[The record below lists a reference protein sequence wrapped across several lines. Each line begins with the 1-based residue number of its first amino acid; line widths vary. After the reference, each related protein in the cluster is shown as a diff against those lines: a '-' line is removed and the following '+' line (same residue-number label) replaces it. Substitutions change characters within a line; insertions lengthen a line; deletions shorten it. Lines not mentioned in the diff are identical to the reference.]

1 MNTRT
6 LTRQMWSVTKRFSL
20 GIAASIAL
28 ASTAHAAILGL
39 KGKNFEL
46 CAKADRISAADGI
59 TIYNWGYADCT
70 NGNLLGK
77 MQYPG
82 PTLIVNE
89 GDTVRVK
96 LNNQLPYATS
106 IFFPGQ
112 SQVTTT
118 SGNNGFPG
126 RQGTLVAEA
135 TGTLVV
141 SASHIVEYTF
151 VAKNPGTYMYHS
163 GTQMDLQI
171 EMGLVGTLIVRP
183 KSSASQAYNHAA
195 TAFDREYL
203 MMLTEID
210 PILHEEVEHQ
220 VERSSASIDL
230 SSLPSPLPKY
240 FFVNGRNSP
249 DTLTKANAP
258 EMPNQPYNALARMHP
273 GERMLMRLVNA
284 GRSLHPFHHHGND
297 SWTVARDGRMLSTSA
312 LSGPDLSMGDFTVRT
327 IPGQTVDAIYE
338 WTGQGLGWDIYGVDC
353 IPGANSSKPCPPLQP
368 YQDASDQGKKLPIT
382 LPSELELIYGTM
394 YSGSPFLGKS
404 GPKPVGAGSGNTT
417 NAYFHMAHSHNE
429 AEILNDG
436 VFPGGMMTM
445 IVIEPWSVPIND

>member
-6 LTRQMWSVTKRFSL
+6 LTRQMWSAAKRLSV
-20 GIAASIAL
+20 GVVASIAL
-28 ASTAHAAILGL
+28 VSTAQATILGL
-39 KGKNFEL
+39 TGRNFEL

-59 TIYNWGYADCT
+59 TIYNWGYANCAD
-70 NGNLLGK
+70 GNLLGT

-112 SQVTTT
+112 SGVTTT
-118 SGNNGFPG
+118 GDFPG

-135 TGTLVV
+135 TGTLVA
-141 SASHIVEYTF
+141 SASKIVEYTF

-171 EMGLVGTLIVRP
+171 EMGLVGTLVVRP
-183 KSSASQAYNHAA
+183 RASATQAYSHLG

-220 VERSSASIDL
+220 VEKSSAAIDL
-230 SSLPSPLPKY
+230 SSLPSPNPKY
-240 FFVNGRNSP
+240 FFINGRNSP
-249 DTLTKANAP
+249 DTLTKANAK
-258 EMPNQPYNALARMHP
+258 ELPNQPYNALARMHP

-284 GRSLHPFHHHGND
+284 GRNLHPFHHHGND
-297 SWTVARDGRMLSTSA
+297 SWTIARDGRMLGTS
-312 LSGPDLSMGDFTVRT
+312 LLNGPDLAMADFTTRM

-338 WTGQGLGWDIYGVDC
+338 WTGQGIGWDIYGVDC
-353 IPGANSSKPCPPLQP
+353 DRTGADTSKPCPPLQP
-368 YQDASDQGKKLPIT
+368 FQDPADQGKKLPVT
-382 LPSELELIYGTM
+382 LPSELELTYGTM

-404 GPKPVGAGSGNTT
+404 GPKPVGAGTGNTT
-417 NAYFHMAHSHNE
+417 NAFFHMAHSHNE
-429 AEILNDG
+429 VEILNDG

>member
-1 MNTRT
+1 MKTKT
-6 LTRQMWSVTKRFSL
+6 LTSQMWSAAKRLSF
-20 GIAASIAL
+20 GVVASVAL
-28 ASTAHAAILGL
+28 VSTAQAVILGL
-39 KGKNFEL
+39 TGRNFEL
-46 CAKADRISAADGI
+46 CAKAERISAADGI
-59 TIYNWGYADCT
+59 TIYNWGYANCN
-70 NGNLLGK
+70 NGNLLGT

-82 PTLIVNE
+82 PTLIVTE

-112 SQVTTT
+112 SNVTTT
-118 SGNNGFPG
+118 GDFPG
-126 RQGTLVAEA
+126 RPGNLVAEA
-135 TGTLVV
+135 TGIAGVLPV
-141 SASHIVEYTF
+141 VEYSF

-163 GTQMDLQI
+163 GTQMDLQV

-183 KSSASQAYNHAA
+183 KVAATQAYSHVG

-220 VERSSASIDL
+220 VEKGL
-230 SSLPSPLPKY
+230 SSINLSALPSPNPKY
-240 FFVNGRNSP
+240 FFINGRNSP
-249 DTLTKANAP
+249 DTLTRANAK
-258 EMPNQPYNALARMHP
+258 ELPNQPYNALARMHP
-273 GERMLMRLVNA
+273 GERMLFRLVNA
-284 GRSLHPFHHHGND
+284 GRNLHPFHHHGND
-297 SWTVARDGRMLSTSA
+297 SWTVGRDGRMLATSA
-312 LSGPDLSMGDFTVRT
+312 SSGPDLAMGDYTVRM

-353 IPGANSSKPCPPLQP
+353 DRTGTDTSKPCPALQP
-368 YQDASDQGKKLPIT
+368 NQDANDQGKKLPIV
-382 LPSELELIYGTM
+382 LPSELELTYGTM

-404 GPKPVGAGSGNTT
+404 GPKPVGAGAGNTT

-429 AEILNDG
+429 VEILNDG
-436 VFPGGMMTM
+436 VYPGGMMTM

>member
-6 LTRQMWSVTKRFSL
+6 LTRQMWSAAKRLSF
-20 GIAASIAL
+20 GVVASIAL
-28 ASTAHAAILGL
+28 VSTAQATILGL
-39 KGKNFEL
+39 TGRNFEL

-59 TIYNWGYADCT
+59 TIYNWGYADCAG
-70 NGNLLGK
+70 GNLLGT

-112 SQVTTT
+112 TGVTTT
-118 SGNNGFPG
+118 AANPG

-135 TGTLVV
+135 TGTLVA
-141 SASHIVEYTF
+141 SASKIVEYTF

-183 KSSASQAYNHAA
+183 LASVTQAYSHVG

-203 MMLTEID
+203 MLLTEID
-210 PILHEEVEHQ
+210 PVLHEEVEHQ
-220 VERSSASIDL
+220 VEKSSASIDL
-230 SSLPSPLPKY
+230 SGLPSPNPKY
-240 FFVNGRNSP
+240 FFINGRNSP
-249 DTLTKANAP
+249 DTLTKANAK
-258 EMPNQPYNALARMHP
+258 ELPNQPYNALARMHP

-284 GRSLHPFHHHGND
+284 GRNLHPFHHHGND
-297 SWTVARDGRMLSTSA
+297 SWTVGRDGRMLGTS
-312 LSGPDLSMGDFTVRT
+312 LLNGPDLAMADYTVRM
-327 IPGQTVDAIYE
+327 IPGQTVDTIYE
-338 WTGQGLGWDIYGVDC
+338 WTGKGIGWDIYGVDC
-353 IPGANSSKPCPPLQP
+353 DRTGADTSKPCPPLQP
-368 YQDASDQGKKLPIT
+368 FQDPVDQGKKLPIT
-382 LPSELELIYGTM
+382 LPSELELTYGTM

-404 GPKPVGAGSGNTT
+404 GPKPVGAGTGNTT
-417 NAYFHMAHSHNE
+417 NAFFHMAHSHNE
-429 AEILNDG
+429 VEILNDG

>member
-6 LTRQMWSVTKRFSL
+6 LTRQMWSAAKRFSF
-20 GIAASIAL
+20 GVVASIAL
-28 ASTAHAAILGL
+28 VSTAQATILGL
-39 KGKNFEL
+39 SGKNFEL

-59 TIYNWGYADCT
+59 TIYNWGYANCAG
-70 NGNLLGK
+70 GNLLGT

-112 SQVTTT
+112 TGVTTT
-118 SGNNGFPG
+118 SAFPG

-135 TGTLVV
+135 TGTLVA
-141 SASHIVEYTF
+141 SASKIVEYTF

-183 KSSASQAYNHAA
+183 QTSVTQAYNHVG

-203 MMLTEID
+203 MLLTEID
-210 PILHEEVEHQ
+210 PVLHEEVEHQ
-220 VERSSASIDL
+220 VEKSSASIDL
-230 SSLPSPLPKY
+230 SSLPSPNPKY
-240 FFVNGRNSP
+240 FFINGRNSP
-249 DTLTKANAP
+249 DTLTKANAK
-258 EMPNQPYNALARMHP
+258 ELPNQPYNALARMHP

-284 GRSLHPFHHHGND
+284 GRNLHPFHHHGND
-297 SWTVARDGRMLSTSA
+297 SWTVGRDGRMLGTS
-312 LSGPDLSMGDFTVRT
+312 LLNGPDLAMADYTVRM
-327 IPGQTVDAIYE
+327 IPGQTVDTIYE
-338 WTGQGLGWDIYGVDC
+338 WTGKGIGWDIYGVDC
-353 IPGANSSKPCPPLQP
+353 DRTGVDVSKPCPPLQP
-368 YQDASDQGKKLPIT
+368 FQDPADQGKKLPIT
-382 LPSELELIYGTM
+382 LPSELELTYGTM

-404 GPKPVGAGSGNTT
+404 GPKPVGAGTGNTT
-417 NAYFHMAHSHNE
+417 NAFFHMAHSHNE
-429 AEILNDG
+429 VEILNDG